1 MNNITGA
8 KLKIYGTHVGISI
21 GEDGP
26 SQMALEDLS
35 MFSSLLNFVVLYPSD
50 GVSAANALKLM
61 VE

>member
-1 MNNITGA
+1 M
-8 KLKIYGTHVGISI
+8 GISI